1 MSGPARDIRFTWMM
15 LLRSLPDLVQ
25 GDAEL
30 QSGFQSK
37 WGRENC
43 VIWRR
48 TRAAEFGPCTHT
60 LSIRAAWGGVEHCY
74 VNGRTLAVDD
84 DDFLILN
91 HGQIFSTSIRSLQPV
106 ESLAICFKPEMAE
119 QAYGEVSAS
128 IEEALARGDAT
139 GERSAD
145 FMENL
150 QPHENSVSPV
160 LRFIRAH
167 ASRGVVDESWY
178 DEQLVFLLA
187 RMQCHHRRLLEQVD
201 RIALI
206 RPATRREVYRRIS
219 LATDFLHTNYAQGV
233 DLSMLAK
240 IAYLSK
246 YHFLRLFTLVHGV
259 TPRTYL
265 QRKRIS
271 VAIRLIETT
280 RMTMSEVSANVGFA
294 EESTLVRQMR
304 RWTQL
309 TPRQVR
315 ARVMDGRAA

>member
-1 MSGPARDIRFTWMM
+1 MI
-15 LLRSLPDLVQ
+15 LRSLPDLAQ
-25 GDAEL
+25 SNAEF
-30 QSGFQSK
+30 QSWFQSK
-37 WGRENC
+37 WGREHC
-43 VIWRR
+43 IIWGR
-48 TRAAEFGPCTHT
+48 TQLAEFEPRTHT

-84 DDFLILN
+84 DNFLILN
-91 HGQIFSTSIRSLQPV
+91 HGQIYGTSIRSAQPV
-106 ESLAICFKPEMAE
+106 ESLSICFKPELAE
-119 QAYGEVSAS
+119 QIYGEASAS
-128 IEEALARGDAT
+128 IEQALARGDAAAQST
-139 GERSAD
+139 PD

-150 QPHENSVSPV
+150 QPHENCVSPV

-167 ASRGVVDESWY
+167 LSRGVVDEAWY

-187 RMQCHHRRLLEQVD
+187 RMQCHHQRLLEQVD

-206 RPATRREVYRRIS
+206 RPATRREVYRRVA
-219 LATDFLHTNYAQGV
+219 LATDFLHTHYAQDV
-233 DLSMLAK
+233 DLSTLAK

-265 QRKRIS
+265 QRKRIG
-271 VAIRLIETT
+271 VAVRLLEST
-280 RMTMSEVSANVGFA
+280 RMTMSEVSASVGFA

-315 ARVMDGRAA
+315 ARVMAGHAA

>member
-1 MSGPARDIRFTWMM
+1 MM

-25 GDAEL
+25 DDAEL
-30 QSGFQSK
+30 QSGFQSR

-43 VIWRR
+43 VMWRR
-48 TRAAEFGPCTHT
+48 TRFAEFGPCTHT

-84 DDFLILN
+84 DNFLILN
-91 HGQIFSTSIRSLQPV
+91 HGQIYSTSIRSLQPV

-128 IEEALARGDAT
+128 IEEALARGDAP
-139 GERSAD
+139 GERSPD
-145 FMENL
+145 FMQNL
-150 QPHENSVSPV
+150 HPHEGSVSPV

-178 DEQLVFLLA
+178 DEQLLFLLA
-187 RMQCHHRRLLEQVD
+187 RMQCHHQRLLEQVD

-206 RPATRREVYRRIS
+206 RPATRREVYRRIA
-219 LATDFLHTNYAQGV
+219 LATDFLQTNYAQGV

>member
-1 MSGPARDIRFTWMM
+1 M
-15 LLRSLPDLVQ
+15 LLRSLPDLT
-25 GDAEL
+25 
-30 QSGFQSK
+30 QSNTEFQTWFQSK

-43 VIWRR
+43 IIWGR
-48 TRAAEFGPCTHT
+48 TRLAEFGPCTHT

-84 DDFLILN
+84 DNFLILN
-91 HGQIFSTSIRSLQPV
+91 HGQIYSTGIRSVQPV
-106 ESLAICFKPEMAE
+106 ESLAICFKPELAE
-119 QAYGEVSAS
+119 QVYSEVSAS
-128 IEEALARGDAT
+128 IEQALARGDAPA
-139 GERSAD
+139 ERTPD

-150 QPHENSVSPV
+150 HPHENSVSPV

-167 ASRGVVDESWY
+167 ASRGVTDEAWY

-187 RMQCHHRRLLEQVD
+187 RMQCHHRRLLEQVE

-219 LATDFLHTNYAQGV
+219 LATDFLHTNYSQDV
-233 DLSMLAK
+233 DLSTLAK
-240 IAYLSK
+240 MAYLSK

-265 QRKRIS
+265 QRKRIG
-271 VAIRLIETT
+271 VAIRLLEST
-280 RMTMSEVSANVGFA
+280 RMTMSEVSASVGFA

-304 RWTQL
+304 RWTKL

-315 ARVMDGRAA
+315 QRVMAGHAA

>member
-1 MSGPARDIRFTWMM
+1 M
-15 LLRSLPDLVQ
+15 LLRSLPDLT
-25 GDAEL
+25 
-30 QSGFQSK
+30 QSNTEFQTWFQSK

-43 VIWRR
+43 IIWGR
-48 TRAAEFGPCTHT
+48 TRLAEFGPCTHT

-84 DDFLILN
+84 DNFLILN
-91 HGQIFSTSIRSLQPV
+91 HGQIYSTGIRSVQPV
-106 ESLAICFKPEMAE
+106 ESLAICFKPELAE
-119 QAYGEVSAS
+119 QVYSEVSAS
-128 IEEALARGDAT
+128 IEQALARGDAPA
-139 GERSAD
+139 ERTPD

-150 QPHENSVSPV
+150 HPHENSVSPV

-167 ASRGVVDESWY
+167 ASRGVADESWY

-187 RMQCHHRRLLEQVD
+187 RMQCHHRRLLEQVE

-206 RPATRREVYRRIS
+206 RPATRREVHRRIS
-219 LATDFLHTNYAQGV
+219 LATDFLHTNYSQDV
-233 DLSMLAK
+233 DLSTLAK
-240 IAYLSK
+240 MAYLSK

-265 QRKRIS
+265 QRKRIG
-271 VAIRLIETT
+271 VAIRLLEST
-280 RMTMSEVSANVGFA
+280 RMTMSEVSASVGFA

-304 RWTQL
+304 RWTKL

-315 ARVMDGRAA
+315 QRVMAGHAARQPAVAESAAE

>member
-1 MSGPARDIRFTWMM
+1 M
-15 LLRSLPDLVQ
+15 LLRSLPDLAQ
-25 GDAEL
+25 SNAEFH
-30 QSGFQSK
+30 SGFQSK

-43 VIWRR
+43 IIWGR
-48 TRAAEFGPCTHT
+48 TRLAEFGPCTHT

-84 DDFLILN
+84 DNFLILN
-91 HGQIFSTSIRSLQPV
+91 HGQIYGTSIRSLQPV
-106 ESLAICFKPEMAE
+106 ESLWICFKPELAE
-119 QAYGEVSAS
+119 QVYGEASAS
-128 IEEALARGDAT
+128 IEQALARGDAPAEST
-139 GERSAD
+139 PD

-150 QPHENSVSPV
+150 HPHESCVSPV

-167 ASRGVVDESWY
+167 VSRGVVDESWY

-187 RMQCHHRRLLEQVD
+187 RMQCHHQRVLEQVD

-206 RPATRREVYRRIS
+206 RPATRREVYRRVS
-219 LATDFLHTNYAQGV
+219 LATDFLHTHYAHDV
-233 DLSMLAK
+233 DLSTLAK

-246 YHFLRLFTLVHGV
+246 YHFLRLFTLVHGM

-265 QRKRIS
+265 QRKRIG
-271 VAIRLIETT
+271 VAVRLLEST
-280 RMTMSEVSANVGFA
+280 RMTMGEVSASVGFA

-315 ARVMDGRAA
+315 ARVVAGHAA

>member
-1 MSGPARDIRFTWMM
+1 M
-15 LLRSLPDLVQ
+15 LLRSLPDLAQ
-25 GDAEL
+25 SNAEF
-30 QSGFQSK
+30 QSWFQSK

-43 VIWRR
+43 ILWGR
-48 TRAAEFGPCTHT
+48 TRQAEFGPCTHT

-84 DDFLILN
+84 DNFLILN
-91 HGQIFSTSIRSLQPV
+91 HGQIYSTSIRSVQPV
-106 ESLAICFKPEMAE
+106 ESLAICFKPELAE
-119 QAYGEVSAS
+119 QVYSEAAAS
-128 IEEALARGDAT
+128 IEQALARGDAPA
-139 GERSAD
+139 ERTPG

-150 QPHENSVSPV
+150 HPHDNSVSPV
-160 LRFIRAH
+160 LRYIRAH

-187 RMQCHHRRLLEQVD
+187 RMQSHHQRLLEQVD
-201 RIALI
+201 RLALI

-219 LATDFLHTNYAQGV
+219 LATDFLHTNYAQEV
-233 DLSMLAK
+233 DLSTLAK
-240 IAYLSK
+240 MAYLSK

-265 QRKRIS
+265 QRKRIG
-271 VAIRLIETT
+271 VAIRLLEST
-280 RMTMSEVSANVGFA
+280 RMTMSEVSASVGFA

-315 ARVMDGRAA
+315 ARVTQGHAAGSSDCSVNQALA

>member
-1 MSGPARDIRFTWMM
+1 M
-15 LLRSLPDLVQ
+15 LLRSLPDLAQ
-25 GDAEL
+25 SNAEF
-30 QSGFQSK
+30 QSWFQSK

-43 VIWRR
+43 IVWGR
-48 TRAAEFGPCTHT
+48 TRLAEFGPCTHT

-84 DDFLILN
+84 DNFLILN
-91 HGQIFSTSIRSLQPV
+91 HGQIYSTSIRSAQPV
-106 ESLAICFKPEMAE
+106 ESLAICFKPELAE
-119 QAYGEVSAS
+119 QVYSEVSAS
-128 IEEALARGDAT
+128 IEQALARGDSPA
-139 GERSAD
+139 ERTPD

-150 QPHENSVSPV
+150 HPHENSVSPV

-167 ASRGVVDESWY
+167 ASRGIVDESWY

-187 RMQCHHRRLLEQVD
+187 RMQCHHQRLLEQVE

-219 LATDFLHTNYAQGV
+219 LATDFLHTHYSQDV
-233 DLSMLAK
+233 DLSTLAK
-240 IAYLSK
+240 MAYLSK
-246 YHFLRLFTLVHGV
+246 YHFLRLFTLVHGI

-271 VAIRLIETT
+271 VAIRLLEST
-280 RMTMSEVSANVGFA
+280 RMTMSEVSASVGFA

-304 RWTQL
+304 RWTKL

-315 ARVMDGRAA
+315 QRVMAGHAA

>member
-1 MSGPARDIRFTWMM
+1 M
-15 LLRSLPDLVQ
+15 LLRSLPDLTQ
-25 GDAEL
+25 SNAEF
-30 QSGFQSK
+30 QSWFQSK

-43 VIWRR
+43 IIWGR
-48 TRAAEFGPCTHT
+48 TRLAEFGPCTHT
-60 LSIRAAWGGVEHCY
+60 LSIRAAWGGVEHCH

-84 DDFLILN
+84 DNFLILN
-91 HGQIFSTSIRSLQPV
+91 HGQIYSTSINSVHPV

-119 QAYGEVSAS
+119 QAYSEVSAS
-128 IEEALARGDAT
+128 IEQALARGDAPA
-139 GERSAD
+139 ERTPD

-150 QPHENSVSPV
+150 HPHENSVSPV

-167 ASRGVVDESWY
+167 ASSGIVDESWY

-187 RMQCHHRRLLEQVD
+187 RMQCHHQRLLEQIE

-219 LATDFLHTNYAQGV
+219 LATDYLHTNYSQDV
-233 DLSMLAK
+233 DLSTLAK

-246 YHFLRLFTLVHGV
+246 YHFLRLFTLVHGN

-265 QRKRIS
+265 QRKRIN
-271 VAIRLIETT
+271 VAIRLLEST
-280 RMTMSEVSANVGFA
+280 RMTMSEVSASVGFA

-304 RWTQL
+304 RWTKL

-315 ARVMDGRAA
+315 QRVMAGHAA

>member
-1 MSGPARDIRFTWMM
+1 M
-15 LLRSLPDLVQ
+15 LLRSLPDLT
-25 GDAEL
+25 
-30 QSGFQSK
+30 QSNTEFQSWFQSK

-43 VIWRR
+43 IVWGR
-48 TRAAEFGPCTHT
+48 TRLAEFGPCTHT

-84 DDFLILN
+84 DNFLILN
-91 HGQIFSTSIRSLQPV
+91 HGQIYSTSIRSVQPV
-106 ESLAICFKPEMAE
+106 ESLAICFKPELAE
-119 QAYGEVSAS
+119 QVYSEVSAS
-128 IEEALARGDAT
+128 IEQALARGDAPA
-139 GERSAD
+139 ERTPD

-150 QPHENSVSPV
+150 HPHENSVSPV

-167 ASRGVVDESWY
+167 ASRGLVDESWY

-187 RMQCHHRRLLEQVD
+187 RMQCHHQRLLEQVE

-219 LATDFLHTNYAQGV
+219 LATDFLHTNYSQDV
-233 DLSMLAK
+233 DLTTLAK
-240 IAYLSK
+240 MAFLSK
-246 YHFLRLFTLVHGV
+246 YHFLRLFTLVHGI

-265 QRKRIS
+265 QRKRIG
-271 VAIRLIETT
+271 VAIRLLEST
-280 RMTMSEVSANVGFA
+280 RMTMSEVSASVGFA

-304 RWTQL
+304 RWTKL

-315 ARVMDGRAA
+315 QRVMAGHAA

>member
-1 MSGPARDIRFTWMM
+1 M
-15 LLRSLPDLVQ
+15 LLRSLPDLT
-25 GDAEL
+25 
-30 QSGFQSK
+30 QSNTEFQTWFQSK

-43 VIWRR
+43 IIWGR
-48 TRAAEFGPCTHT
+48 TRLAEFGPSTHT

-84 DDFLILN
+84 DNFLILN
-91 HGQIFSTSIRSLQPV
+91 HGQIYSTGIRSVQPV
-106 ESLAICFKPEMAE
+106 ESLAICFKPELAE
-119 QAYGEVSAS
+119 QVYSEVSAS
-128 IEEALARGDAT
+128 IEQALARGDAPA
-139 GERSAD
+139 ERTPD

-150 QPHENSVSPV
+150 HPHENSVSPV

-167 ASRGVVDESWY
+167 ASRGVADESWY

-187 RMQCHHRRLLEQVD
+187 RMQCHHRRLLEQVE

-206 RPATRREVYRRIS
+206 RPATRREVHRRIS
-219 LATDFLHTNYAQGV
+219 LATDFLHTNYSQDV
-233 DLSMLAK
+233 DLSTLAK
-240 IAYLSK
+240 MAYLSK

-265 QRKRIS
+265 QRKRIG
-271 VAIRLIETT
+271 VAIRLLEST
-280 RMTMSEVSANVGFA
+280 RMTMSEVSASVGFA

-315 ARVMDGRAA
+315 QRVMAGHAA

>member
-1 MSGPARDIRFTWMM
+1 M
-15 LLRSLPDLVQ
+15 LLRSLPDLT
-25 GDAEL
+25 
-30 QSGFQSK
+30 QSNTEFQSWFQSK

-43 VIWRR
+43 IIWGR
-48 TRAAEFGPCTHT
+48 TRLAEFGPCTHT

-84 DDFLILN
+84 DNFLILN
-91 HGQIFSTSIRSLQPV
+91 HGQIYSTSIRSVQPV
-106 ESLAICFKPEMAE
+106 ESLAICFKPQMAE
-119 QAYGEVSAS
+119 QAYSEVSAS
-128 IEEALARGDAT
+128 IEQALARGDAPA
-139 GERSAD
+139 ERTPD

-150 QPHENSVSPV
+150 HPHENSVSPV

-167 ASRGVVDESWY
+167 ASSGIVDESWY

-187 RMQCHHRRLLEQVD
+187 RMQGHHQRLLEQVE

-219 LATDFLHTNYAQGV
+219 LATDFLHSNYSQDV
-233 DLSMLAK
+233 DLSTLAK
-240 IAYLSK
+240 MAYLSK
-246 YHFLRLFTLVHGV
+246 YHFLRLFTLVHGI

-265 QRKRIS
+265 QRKRIN
-271 VAIRLIETT
+271 VAIRLLEST
-280 RMTMSEVSANVGFA
+280 RMTMSEVSASVGFA

-304 RWTQL
+304 RWTKL

-315 ARVMDGRAA
+315 QRVMAGHAAA

>member
-1 MSGPARDIRFTWMM
+1 M
-15 LLRSLPDLVQ
+15 LLRTLPDLT
-25 GDAEL
+25 
-30 QSGFQSK
+30 QSNPEFQTWFQSK

-43 VIWRR
+43 IVWGR
-48 TRAAEFGPCTHT
+48 TRLAEFGPCTHT

-84 DDFLILN
+84 DNFLILN
-91 HGQIFSTSIRSLQPV
+91 HGQIYSTSIRSVQPV
-106 ESLAICFKPEMAE
+106 ESLAICFKPELAE
-119 QAYGEVSAS
+119 QVYSEVSAS
-128 IEEALARGDAT
+128 IEQALARGDAPA
-139 GERSAD
+139 ERTAD

-150 QPHENSVSPV
+150 HPHENSVSPV

-167 ASRGVVDESWY
+167 ASGGIVDESWY

-187 RMQCHHRRLLEQVD
+187 RMQAHHQRLLEQVE

-219 LATDFLHTNYAQGV
+219 LATDFLHTNYSQDV
-233 DLSMLAK
+233 DLSTLAK
-240 IAYLSK
+240 MAYLSK
-246 YHFLRLFTLVHGV
+246 YHFLRLFTLVHGI

-271 VAIRLIETT
+271 VAIRLLEST
-280 RMTMSEVSANVGFA
+280 RMTMSEVSASVGFA

-315 ARVMDGRAA
+315 QRVMAGHAA